1 MDANNDCRRNITG
14 LECIRKE
21 CMQPNA
27 WFHWAHAV
35 DDASKWAAA
44 STYINYDIVMP
55 ETSKQAIQLFRRTN
69 VVEEWWLLLIG
80 VCVTS
85 CVVVGTKW
93 VVKNND
99 RFGIITKGTL

>member
-1 MDANNDCRRNITG
+1 MDANNDCRRNVTG

-80 VCVTS
+80 GRLERGLIGRCKYKIFNLRAIF
-85 CVVVGTKW
+85 CRANGY
-93 VVKNND
+93 
-99 RFGIITKGTL
+99 

>member
-1 MDANNDCRRNITG
+1 MLTTSCLPMDANNDCRRNVTG
-14 LECIRKE
+14 LECIHKE

-69 VVEEWWLLLIG
+69 VVE
-80 VCVTS
+80 
-85 CVVVGTKW
+85 
-93 VVKNND
+93 
-99 RFGIITKGTL
+99 FGKLSAFFIFILPKTTF